1 LLRGLDGLAY
11 MSGKPRMAVNT
22 KKTANKAH
30 NSDLA
35 STTREA
41 QWLTILGATG
51 SIGTSTLD
59 VVSRHPNRFKVF
71 AITGVSQLSKLAE
84 QILQFSPQYAVV
96 ANKQSAMKLADLL
109 ASSKTHTQIIYGEQ
123 ALIDVAS
130 DAEVDIVMSA
140 IVGAAGLLP
149 TLAAVKASKRVLLAN
164 KEALVMSGELFINAV
179 NEHKADLLPI
189 DSEHN
194 AIFQCLPRDFEYGN
208 KYKSGISHILLT
220 GSGGPFR
227 ERPLDEFLHITPNQ
241 ACAHPNWTMGR
252 KISVDSASMM
262 NKGLEF
268 IEAKWLFG
276 VDESDIEVV
285 IHPQSTIHSMVQYV
299 DGSVI
304 AQMGNPDMRTPI
316 AYGLSFPE
324 RIESGVANMDFAN
337 LRDFSFTSPCE
348 KRFPNLYLAIQA
360 SKQGQAATTALNAAN
375 EQAVAAFLE
384 EKINFVQINE
394 VNDMT
399 LQQHGQGKLTCIDSI
414 IEHDQLSRATAQN
427 YINKLISGSSL

>member
-1 LLRGLDGLAY
+1 MDGLVG
-11 MSGKPRMAVNT
+11 MSVKQSGPSVGHIDSSASNLVQTEAV
-22 KKTANKAH
+22 KM
-30 NSDLA
+30 S
-35 STTREA
+35 RESA
-41 QWLTILGATG
+41 QQVSILGATG
-51 SIGTSTLD
+51 SIGTNTLD
-59 VVSRHPNRFKVF
+59 VIARHPEQFSVF
-71 AITGVSQLSKLAE
+71 AISGVSQLTRLAE

-96 ANKQSAMKLADLL
+96 GDQSSAEQLSRMLT
-109 ASSKTHTQIIYGEQ
+109 SSSIKTRIIYGQQ
-123 ALIDVAS
+123 ALIDIAS

-149 TLAAVKASKRVLLAN
+149 TLAAVKAGKRVLLAN
-164 KEALVMSGELFINAV
+164 KEALVMSGELFIDAV
-179 NEHKADLLPI
+179 NEHKAELLPI

-194 AIFQCLPRDFEYGN
+194 AIFQCLPHDFEYGN
-208 KYKSGISHILLT
+208 KQKSGISHILLT

-227 ERPLDEFLHITPNQ
+227 ELSLDQFDAITPEQ
-241 ACAHPNWTMGR
+241 ACAHPNWSMGR

-316 AYGLSFPE
+316 AYGLSFPK
-324 RIESGVANMDFAN
+324 RIASGVANLDFAT
-337 LRDFSFTSPCE
+337 LRDFSFTSPCKE
-348 KRFPNLYLAIQA
+348 RFPNLYLAIQA

-375 EQAVAAFLE
+375 EQAVAAFLD
-384 EKINFVQINE
+384 EKINFVQINQ

-399 LQQHGQGKLTCIDSI
+399 LQKHGQGKLTCIDSI
-414 IEHDQLSRATAQN
+414 LEHDKMSRMTAQLC
-427 YINKLISGSSL
+427 IDKLVVEAS